1 MIWGIVALIL
11 LIIIIILTIW
21 LLVRSGNNCPKKGEL
36 NDACSQNTDCN
47 GGLVCSTGSGSAV
60 TTAGTNGFTTLQ
72 PIGMTGMTGTT
83 GRVCKVAF
91 GGVCSTASECAVGQT
106 CTNGICSISLGT
118 AGRPCPCATGFTCI
132 NNVCRAVVG
141 QPCTTGSECASGL
154 CVNNVCV
161 CDGMTGMTGMTGC
174 YTSDYT
180 DCYTDSRRHS
190 RYSDSSRYSSRYTDS
205 RSDSRRHSRYR
216 NSSSVSKRHSRY
228 SASSDSKRHSGGK
241 HRKSSFS
248 FSYSPSN
255 SPRHS
260 GSSDLY
266 SCSDPDCSLTQYSLY
281 SSHESPKHR
290 SKKSLTSFD
299 SYSEYSDYPN
309 HSKHRSKKSLTSFE
323 DTSCDYSSYS
333 KHRDTSCDTSCNTT
347 DERHHIKRGVYV
359 TNQSNSDRT
368 LFASVEHPII
378 DIAQQNGNNF
388 YLLLNN
394 GNIVSA
400 VGNNT
405 TNLTTNKKM
414 FRMIRF
420 GTDFVGIDHHGK
432 LYSRNASVSTNTY
445 WAWERLHNYPD
456 AVFINSTNTYQN
468 MEVLTCEGKALV
480 YTYSSNWKNGDVT
493 SKRRQKDSR
502 YYGQDLN
509 RYIDIDER
517 DNFGKTNDGVKYRNI
532 KAAGFYRNGEIVQV
546 LCQDSFTHLRII
558 NNNAYF
564 LFEQYC

>member
-11 LIIIIILTIW
+11 LIIIIGLTIW

-36 NDACSQNTDCN
+36 NDACSQDTDCN
-47 GGLVCSTGSGSAV
+47 GGLVCSSGSGSAV
-60 TTAGTNGFTTLQ
+60 TTSGMNGFTTLQ
-72 PIGMTGMTGTT
+72 PVGMTGAT

-91 GGVCSTASECAVGQT
+91 GGVCSTASECAAGQT
-106 CTNGICSISLGT
+106 CTNGVCTVALGT
-118 AGRPCPCATGFTCI
+118 AGRPCPCATGFTCV

-141 QPCTTGSECASGL
+141 QPCTTGSECASGM

-161 CDGMTGMTGMTGC
+161 CDGMTGMTGSTGC

-180 DCYTDSRRHS
+180 SDCYTDSRRHS
-190 RYSDSSRYSSRYTDS
+190 RYSDSSRYTDHSRRHSRYS
-205 RSDSRRHSRYR
+205 SDSRRHSRYSD
-216 NSSSVSKRHSRY
+216 SSNSKRHSRY
-228 SASSDSKRHSGGK
+228 SGSSDSK
-241 HRKSSFS
+241 HRKSSFT

-255 SPRHS
+255 SPR
-260 GSSDLY
+260 GSFY
-266 SCSDPDCSLTQYSLY
+266 SCSDPDCTLTQYSLY
-281 SSHESPKHR
+281 STHESPKHR
-290 SKKSLTSFD
+290 TKKSLTSQ
-299 SYSEYSDYPN
+299 
-309 HSKHRSKKSLTSFE
+309 
-323 DTSCDYSSYS
+323 YSSYS
-333 KHRDTSCDTSCNTT
+333 QNTSYDTNYSKHDTSYNTSCNTT
-347 DERHHIKRGVYV
+347 DEHHHVKRGVYV

-368 LFASVEHPII
+368 LFTSVEKPII

-388 YLLLNN
+388 YLLLSN

-405 TNLTTNKKM
+405 TTLTTNKKM
-414 FRMIRF
+414 VRMIRF
-420 GTDFVGIDHHGK
+420 GTDFVGIDYQGR
-432 LYSRNASVSTNTY
+432 LFSRNASVSTNTY

-468 MEVLTCEGKALV
+468 MEVLTCDGKALI
-480 YTYSSNWKNGDVT
+480 YTYSNNWKNGDVT

-546 LCQDSFTHLRII
+546 LVDDCFTHCKII

-564 LFEQYC
+564 LFEQ